1 MPTCC
6 LRLSSLLAAQ
16 VHNAKGVGI
25 LVCDNARG
33 LIEDNDIAG
42 NARAGVAILSGGNP
56 LVRCNRI
63 HDGKDSGVLVSEKGK
78 GRIEENEIFAN
89 LRAGVAILREGAPL
103 VSRNK
108 IFDGCAR
115 RRSHRPPPHTS
126 APPTRTLHSCWA
138 REMPAAS
145 RRPCRRAPLPSA
157 PSLRVPR
164 TIRSANADVCS
175 LRVVWRGS
183 RFGCA
188 RVRAR
193 DGLGRRQ

>member
-56 LVRCNRI
+56 LVRCNKI

-115 RRSHRPPPHTS
+115 RRSRPPP
-126 APPTRTLHSCWA
+126 PPPPPPHVGAADAHLALLLGPRDA
-138 REMPAAS
+138 RSLP
-145 RRPCRRAPLPSA
+145 PPLPPRPFAQRTFA
-157 PSLRVPR
+157 PCP
-164 TIRSANADVCS
+164 ADDS
-175 LRVVWRGS
+175 ERER
-183 RFGCA
+183 
-188 RVRAR
+188 
-193 DGLGRRQ
+193 